1 MKIGILGGT
10 FNPIHLGH
18 LVLACEVKHK
28 LSLDKVVFIPANLA
42 PHKEEKDLIDASHR
56 LKMVKLAVA
65 GNPDFEVNDMEI
77 KRKGKSY
84 SIDTI
89 KALSE
94 QYPSSFKLFFILG
107 SDALNYLDSWKDVQ
121 ELMKLAKF
129 VVASRPNYP
138 LKDMPKGVLPVVIES
153 LDISAFRIRQR
164 IKLDEPVRYLL
175 PEKVYSHILKNN
187 LYKGL

>member
-18 LVLACEVKHK
+18 LVLADEVKHK
-28 LSLDKVVFIPANLA
+28 LALDKVIFIPANIA
-42 PHKEEKDLIDASHR
+42 PHKEEKDLIDAAHR

-65 GNPDFEVNDMEI
+65 DNPNFEVNDIEI
-77 KRKGKSY
+77 KRRGKSY

-89 KALSE
+89 KALNE

-107 SDALNYLDSWKDVQ
+107 SDGLNYLDSWKDIK
-121 ELMKLAKF
+121 ELMKLSKL
-129 VVASRPNYP
+129 VAAGRPNYP
-138 LKDMPKGVLPVVIES
+138 LRDLPKGVLPVVIES

-164 IKLDEPVRYLL
+164 IRNNEPIKYLL
-175 PEKVYSHILKNN
+175 PEKVYSYIAKNN
-187 LYKGL
+187 LYK